1 MPSSQGSTRERGLAF
16 FVHHDLSMAPRRLPL
31 LLIPLW
37 LVIMLAIAAA
47 GLYLGY
53 RKPDLALALVFLFL
67 TGAWLFWTSWHDTVR
82 R

>member
-1 MPSSQGSTRERGLAF
+1 
-16 FVHHDLSMAPRRLPL
+16 MAPRRIPL

-37 LVIMLAIAAA
+37 LVIMVAIAAC

-67 TGAWLFWTSWHDTVR
+67 VGAWLFWTSWHDTVAR
-82 R
+82 